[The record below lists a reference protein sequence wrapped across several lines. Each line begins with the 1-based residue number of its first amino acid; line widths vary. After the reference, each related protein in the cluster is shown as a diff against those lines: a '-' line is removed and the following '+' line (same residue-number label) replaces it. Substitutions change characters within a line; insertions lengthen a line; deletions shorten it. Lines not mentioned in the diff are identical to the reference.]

1 MILLLVAIA
10 PTIALMFFFLGKDKE
25 NPEPPA
31 LLIRTFVLGALSVI
45 PVLMVD
51 GIIGA
56 LFDYKSWSDF
66 PRILFTSF
74 IVAAAVEEGGKLMM
88 VRWAIWRNP
97 NFDQRI
103 DGILYGA
110 IGALGFAT
118 IENILYVAQGGV
130 EVGIGRAIFAVP
142 GHALDGVAMG
152 FFLSQAKF
160 TPAKRSEYMLLAYFV
175 PVFFHGV
182 YDTLVFTQESL
193 ENPLFKLIIF
203 AAFVWFVIK
212 LWKVGLE
219 YIRQHNHDDMNFP
232 VPDSPDTPVPPV
244 RYPLP
249 PPVVYSRNPKL
260 VWLGYILAIIS
271 WIFVPLF
278 SGIWA
283 IVIGSKNMGTKAHGH
298 GVAIIIIAAFGIVI
312 GTLLNLA
319 YFLNS

>member
-10 PTIALMFFFLGKDKE
+10 PTIALIFFFLGKDKA
-25 NPEPPA
+25 NPEPPG

-45 PVLMVD
+45 PVLFVD
-51 GIIGA
+51 GIIESI
-56 LFDYKSWSDF
+56 FDYKSWSDF

-74 IVAAAVEEGGKLMM
+74 IIAAAVEEGGKLMM

-97 NFDQRI
+97 HFDQRI

-160 TPAKRSEYMLLAYFV
+160 TPAKRSEYMMLAYFV

-182 YDTLVFTQESL
+182 YDTLVFTQQSL
-193 ENPLFKLIIF
+193 ENPVLKIALF
-203 AAFVWFVIK
+203 AGFVWFVVK
-212 LWKVGLE
+212 LWKTGLE
-219 YIRQHNHDDMNFP
+219 YIRLHNHDDLNFP
-232 VPDSPDTPVPPV
+232 LPENINTPAPPI
-244 RYPLP
+244 RRPLP
-249 PPVVYSRNPKL
+249 PSRVYDRNPRL
-260 VWLGYILAIIS
+260 VWLGYILAVIS

-278 SGIWA
+278 TGIWA

-319 YFLNS
+319 YALNS